1 MSIFADLLDP
11 RIATAQM
18 AIGAATLPLLEG
30 EDEDVSKAVAKRRRE
45 YSAGRACARDAMATL
60 GLAPVALPASRDR
73 LPAWPPGIVG
83 SITHDN
89 RVAAAAV
96 ARRADGVRSV
106 GIDLEPGEPLPGE
119 IYDTVCLP
127 EEMRWLGAQSEPA
140 RGLLARALFSAK
152 EAAFKCQFPLT
163 GRMLEFDEVA
173 VRFDIDFGAF
183 EAEFLN
189 DEVARKC
196 GRMLQGRARV
206 TRDYV
211 ACAATLTAD

>member
-18 AIGAATLPLLEG
+18 AIAAATLPLLEG
-30 EDEDVSKAVAKRRRE
+30 ENEAVSQAVPKRRRE
-45 YSAGRACARDAMATL
+45 YAAGRACVRDAMATL
-60 GLAPVALPASRDR
+60 GLAPVAIPAARDR

-83 SITHDN
+83 SITHDD

-106 GIDLEPGEPLPGE
+106 GIDIEPGEPLPGE
-119 IYDTVCLP
+119 IYDTVCRP

-163 GRMLEFDEVA
+163 GRMLEFDEIT
-173 VRFDIDFGAF
+173 VRFDVDRGTF

-189 DEVARKC
+189 GEVARKC
-196 GRMLQGRARV
+196 GRTLQGRARV
-206 TRDYV
+206 TKEYV
-211 ACAATLTAD
+211 ACATALTAD